1 MSVFHMNDVQVTV
14 NSTDLT
20 DHVTSVSF
28 SQSAAEL
35 DTTTMGSSNVTRIG
49 GLEDGTVTIEFLQ
62 DFAASETY
70 ASLDGLLGTVV
81 TVEVTPTSGSLSA
94 TNPKKSVSCLVTEV
108 PFLDGG
114 VADLSTISVT
124 WPMSGAVTT
133 TTA

>member
-1 MSVFHMNDVQVTV
+1 MNDVQVTV

>member
-1 MSVFHMNDVQVTV
+1 MNDVQVTV

-28 SQSAAEL
+28 TQSASEL

-49 GLEDGTVTIEFLQ
+49 GLEDGTVTLEFLQ

>member
-1 MSVFHMNDVQVTV
+1 MNDVQVTV

-49 GLEDGTVTIEFLQ
+49 GLEDGTVTLEFLQ

>member
-1 MSVFHMNDVQVTV
+1 MNDVQVTV

-49 GLEDGTVTIEFLQ
+49 GLEDGSVTLEFLQ

>member
-49 GLEDGTVTIEFLQ
+49 GLEDGSVTLEFLQ